1 MYRIPEIRSTCFDIG
16 SLNPIQ
22 LDFEQAVWN
31 FDWVQEPAGVRR
43 GRLAVNQ
50 ILPPHFCRHHPPSLS
65 KKAVVPTMEDADG
78 ESVGGGSA
86 VESPS
91 VAIDASTSICASEE
105 SIEVS
110 TTYEHVD
117 VSAVSLYRG
126 TFTFDDASSAS
137 SEAASAAS
145 ASTTTSVHKN
155 KDQSP
160 TAPPLISIKEVTT
173 PAPMDGPGGKSAV
186 ADQKKPSPTSVD
198 MFDLF
203 LAEADQAEVQDED
216 EDGENENEHARSGGV
231 DLSPARVAKDLAQH
245 RLNVYKLERNDAK
258 YAGDLKLMERGV
270 RRVENLQ
277 QLQQECVSFA
287 AAATALGS
295 DPDTTGA
302 PASRLVA
309 IIRQKESLL
318 IRLAAR
324 LSGVT
329 RKLAKKERDVQK
341 LKAALDTMRERVR
354 SSTKSDHKH
363 IEDIAALAGRLRE
376 MELELTDK
384 EALVTRLFDELAMSK
399 REYEEVIV
407 DLRTA
412 HEDELQKYADKS
424 SRLEHTIQQL
434 GDYPSEEGDSVAD
447 YNSAHP
453 SVDVKETD
461 LSDEIECVFV
471 ARNTSSVQSPS
482 LANADSFATAEQS
495 LLRSVVG
502 SEKGDTLAL
511 KVEIDEV
518 S

>member
-1 MYRIPEIRSTCFDIG
+1 MRRVAGRRLSMKFCHLSLLPLPSIRDVT
-16 SLNPIQ
+16 
-22 LDFEQAVWN
+22 
-31 FDWVQEPAGVRR
+31 
-43 GRLAVNQ
+43 
-50 ILPPHFCRHHPPSLS
+50 
-65 KKAVVPTMEDADG
+65 VVPTMEDADG
-78 ESVGGGSA
+78 ESVGGCSA
-86 VESPS
+86 VDSHS

-126 TFTFDDASSAS
+126 TFNVDDASSTAS
-137 SEAASAAS
+137 AASAAS

-155 KDQSP
+155 KDQSMTTP
-160 TAPPLISIKEVTT
+160 SLISIKEVTT
-173 PAPMDGPGGKSAV
+173 PAPVEPPGGKSSV
-186 ADQKKPSPTSVD
+186 DRKKPSPTSVD

-203 LAEADQAEVQDED
+203 LAEASQAEVQEEEEENDEN
-216 EDGENENEHARSGGV
+216 GAHSGGV
-231 DLSPARVAKDLAQH
+231 DLSPARVARDLAQH

-258 YAGDLKLMERGV
+258 HAGDLKLMERGV

-287 AAATALGS
+287 TAATALGS

-302 PASRLVA
+302 PASRLAA

-341 LKAALDTMRERVR
+341 LKAALDTMRDRVR
-354 SSTKSDHKH
+354 SSTRSDYKH

-376 MELELTDK
+376 MELELSDK
-384 EALVTRLFDELAMSK
+384 EALVTRLFDELATSK

-412 HEDELQKYADKS
+412 HEDELQNYANKS
-424 SRLEHTIQQL
+424 SRLEHTIKQL
-434 GDYPSEEGDSVAD
+434 VDRPFDEGSVAD

-471 ARNTSSVQSPS
+471 ARNTSSVHSPS
-482 LANADSFATAEQS
+482 LANADSFATAEQEQSLRTAGSFATAEQS
-495 LLRSVVG
+495 LLRSVA
-502 SEKGDTLAL
+502 EKGDTLAL

-518 S
+518 RVEG

>member
-1 MYRIPEIRSTCFDIG
+1 
-16 SLNPIQ
+16 
-22 LDFEQAVWN
+22 
-31 FDWVQEPAGVRR
+31 
-43 GRLAVNQ
+43 
-50 ILPPHFCRHHPPSLS
+50 
-65 KKAVVPTMEDADG
+65 MEDADG
-78 ESVGGGSA
+78 ESVGGGSSA
-86 VESPS
+86 VDSHS

-117 VSAVSLYRG
+117 VPAVSLYRG
-126 TFTFDDASSAS
+126 TFNVDDASSAS
-137 SEAASAAS
+137 SEAASA
-145 ASTTTSVHKN
+145 TTSVHKN
-155 KDQSP
+155 KDQSLTTP
-160 TAPPLISIKEVTT
+160 SLISIKEVTT

-186 ADQKKPSPTSVD
+186 ADRKKKPSPTSVD

-203 LAEADQAEVQDED
+203 LAEADQAEVQEED
-216 EDGENENEHARSGGV
+216 EDGDENEHARSGGV
-231 DLSPARVAKDLAQH
+231 DLSPARVARDLAQH

-302 PASRLVA
+302 PASRLVE

-341 LKAALDTMRERVR
+341 LKAALDTMRERVK

-376 MELELTDK
+376 MELELSDK
-384 EALVTRLFDELAMSK
+384 EALVTRLFDELATSK
-399 REYEEVIV
+399 REYEEVII

-412 HEDELQKYADKS
+412 HEDELQKYANTS
-424 SRLEHTIQQL
+424 SELEHIQQL
-434 GDYPSEEGDSVAD
+434 GDYPSEEEDSVAD

-482 LANADSFATAEQS
+482 LANADSFAMAEQEQSLRTAGSFATAEQS

-502 SEKGDTLAL
+502 SKKGDTLAL

>member
-1 MYRIPEIRSTCFDIG
+1 
-16 SLNPIQ
+16 
-22 LDFEQAVWN
+22 
-31 FDWVQEPAGVRR
+31 
-43 GRLAVNQ
+43 
-50 ILPPHFCRHHPPSLS
+50 
-65 KKAVVPTMEDADG
+65 MEDADG

-86 VESPS
+86 VDSHS

-110 TTYEHVD
+110 TTCEHAD
-117 VSAVSLYRG
+117 VPAVSLYRG
-126 TFTFDDASSAS
+126 TFNVDDASSAS

-155 KDQSP
+155 KDQTL
-160 TAPPLISIKEVTT
+160 TAPPLIPIKEVTT
-173 PAPMDGPGGKSAV
+173 PAPLDGPGGKSAV

-203 LAEADQAEVQDED
+203 LAEADQAEVQEE
-216 EDGENENEHARSGGV
+216 EDGDENEHARSGGV
-231 DLSPARVAKDLAQH
+231 DLSPARVARDLAQH
-245 RLNVYKLERNDAK
+245 RLNVWKLERNDAK

-270 RRVENLQ
+270 HRVENLQ

-302 PASRLVA
+302 PASRLVD
-309 IIRQKESLL
+309 IIRQKECLL

-341 LKAALDTMRERVR
+341 LKAALDTMRDRVR

-363 IEDIAALAGRLRE
+363 VEDIAALAGRLRE

-384 EALVTRLFDELAMSK
+384 EALVTRLFDELATSK
-399 REYEEVIV
+399 REYEEVISN
-407 DLRTA
+407 LRTTQ
-412 HEDELQKYADKS
+412 EDELQKYADKS
-424 SRLEHTIQQL
+424 TRLEQTIQQL
-434 GDYPSEEGDSVAD
+434 GDYPSEYGSMAD
-447 YNSAHP
+447 YHSAHP
-453 SVDVKETD
+453 SVDVKEMD

-471 ARNTSSVQSPS
+471 DRNTPSVHSQS
-482 LANADSFATAEQS
+482 LVNADSFDTAEQEQSLRTAGSFATAEQS
-495 LLRSVVG
+495 LLRSVVR
-502 SEKGDTLAL
+502 SEKGDALAL
-511 KVEIDEV
+511 KVEIDAV

>member
-1 MYRIPEIRSTCFDIG
+1 
-16 SLNPIQ
+16 
-22 LDFEQAVWN
+22 
-31 FDWVQEPAGVRR
+31 
-43 GRLAVNQ
+43 
-50 ILPPHFCRHHPPSLS
+50 
-65 KKAVVPTMEDADG
+65 MEDADG
-78 ESVGGGSA
+78 ESVGGSSA
-86 VESPS
+86 VDSHS
-91 VAIDASTSICASEE
+91 IAIDASTSICASEE

-110 TTYEHVD
+110 TTYGHVD

-126 TFTFDDASSAS
+126 TIIVDDASSAS

-155 KDQSP
+155 KDQTL
-160 TAPPLISIKEVTT
+160 TAPPLIPIKEVTT
-173 PAPMDGPGGKSAV
+173 PAPLDGPGGKSAV

-203 LAEADQAEVQDED
+203 LAEADQAEVQEE
-216 EDGENENEHARSGGV
+216 EDGDENEHARSGGV
-231 DLSPARVAKDLAQH
+231 DLSPARVARDLAQH
-245 RLNVYKLERNDAK
+245 RLNVWKLERNDAK

-270 RRVENLQ
+270 HRVENLQ

-302 PASRLVA
+302 PASRLVD
-309 IIRQKESLL
+309 IIRQKECLL

-376 MELELTDK
+376 MELELSDK
-384 EALVTRLFDELAMSK
+384 EALVTRLFDELATSK
-399 REYEEVIV
+399 REYEEVII
-407 DLRTA
+407 DLRAA
-412 HEDELQKYADKS
+412 HEDELQKYANKKS
-424 SRLEHTIQQL
+424 GLEHTIQQL
-434 GDYPSEEGDSVAD
+434 GSYPSEEEDSVAD

-482 LANADSFATAEQS
+482 LANADSFATAEQEQSLRTSGSFATAEQS
-495 LLRSVVG
+495 LLRSVIG

-518 S
+518 C